1 MKENTKTEDKEEE
14 EHKKGRWRVKSWRSS
29 WVANVTRGEI

>member
-1 MKENTKTEDKEEE
+1 MKENTKAEDKEEE
-14 EHKKGRWRVKSWRSS
+14 EHMKGRWRVKSS